1 MRDPDLVVS
10 AQQAATA
17 LERAWNRWR
26 KMHGLPTDP
35 PPAVSS
41 YVGYSLEAPWGQP
54 RIVFGISG
62 EDAEVLAKLLDKHD
76 CVGPVHASVQ
86 ASPGAA
92 DPEPDAPA
100 MTGLAAET
108 GPAGLLHVPAPAPAS
123 AGQQPLPAASMPSR
137 QGPVPARLTRD
148 SAAASALTSPDVPG
162 GSGIGTPIALA
173 AASAVEA
180 SAASRREAAS
190 VALPAHAGPAHAAPD
205 QPQEPAT
212 EARPGETLPGA
223 HAAYQGEETALL
235 SSQAGDQAVAPEI
248 VAFRPAHRG
257 GSLSRLKLPAQDR
270 GDEQAEAADEDR
282 PRAESVAAASDAAAW
297 TASEVPGQTAVT
309 DTAV

>member
-86 ASPGAA
+86 ASPEAA
-92 DPEPDAPA
+92 TQALTGPAP
-100 MTGLAAET
+100 AAET

-123 AGQQPLPAASMPSR
+123 AGQQPLPAASMASR
-137 QGPVPARLTRD
+137 QGPGPARLSRA

-190 VALPAHAGPAHAAPD
+190 VAAPAHAGPAHAAPD
-205 QPQEPAT
+205 QPQEPAA
-212 EARPGETLPGA
+212 EPMPRAAPPGA

-235 SSQAGDQAVAPEI
+235 PSQAGDQAVAPEI
-248 VAFRPAHRG
+248 VAFRSAHRG

-270 GDEQAEAADEDR
+270 SDEQEEGADEDR

-297 TASEVPGQTAVT
+297 TASEVPGQTTVT